1 MPAASP
7 LRINKRPNAWMKPIP
22 AIAWL
27 TTSAIMAAP
36 HDLLD
41 LPRAAGGRKAFAAL
55 DLGVESCRRAGAGR
69 RDRQPGEHMNK
80 PLHIQ
85 LPADSVGEGTRG

>member
-1 MPAASP
+1 MPAARP

-41 LPRAAGGRKAFAAL
+41 LPQAVGGRKAFAAL
-55 DLGVESCRRAGAGR
+55 DWASRAAAELV
-69 RDRQPGEHMNK
+69 QVAAIAN
-80 PLHIQ
+80 L
-85 LPADSVGEGTRG
+85 AST